1 MSRLGRND
9 PCHCGSGKKY
19 KQCCLGADD
28 AALVASPAYRAG
40 KLMEVDATVGRAIR
54 RFADTRYGPQWAHAA
69 EHEFLAA
76 AHEEHG
82 EDAAQAEDGEHGAH
96 TAREAHAAHEHSADG
111 CEHPEADVSLAPDW
125 SLYHFQ
131 AEEGEEGG
139 SVADLF
145 AAERL
150 DTLDGP
156 QRKWFEAQR
165 AAWFSIWEVQSV
177 EEGVG
182 LQLTDRLTG
191 HSCFVHDPGAS
202 ADLVLHDGMLARVV
216 ECDGVSIIT
225 SVHPAAL
232 TAVALVEIV
241 NEVAEALEAPAGSIS
256 GAALKRPEVALG
268 LAHAWDTLVMEL
280 MEAPRAEG

>member
-9 PCHCGSGKKY
+9 PCRCGSGKKY
-19 KQCCLGADD
+19 KQCCLAADD
-28 AALVASPAYRAG
+28 AALVASPEYRAG
-40 KLMEVDATVGRAIR
+40 KWMEIDATVGRAIR
-54 RFADTRYGPQWAHAA
+54 RFAETRFGPEWSLAA

-76 AHEEHG
+76 AHEDHEGHG
-82 EDAAQAEDGEHGAH
+82 E
-96 TAREAHAAHEHSADG
+96 HEHSAENCD
-111 CEHPEADVSLAPDW
+111 HPEADVSLAPDW

-131 AEEGEEGG
+131 AEEGV

-150 DTLDGP
+150 DTLDAP

-165 AAWFSIWEVQSV
+165 AAWFSIWEVQVV
-177 EEGVG
+177 EAGIG

-191 HSCFVHDPGAS
+191 QSCFVHDPGAS
-202 ADLVLHDGMLARVV
+202 ADLVLQDGMLARVV
-216 ECDGVSIIT
+216 ECDGISIIT

-232 TAVALVEIV
+232 TSDALVEIV
-241 NEVAEALEAPAGSIS
+241 DEVAAALEAPAGSIP
-256 GAALKRPEVALG
+256 GASLKRPEVALG

-280 MEAPRAEG
+280 MEAPRE